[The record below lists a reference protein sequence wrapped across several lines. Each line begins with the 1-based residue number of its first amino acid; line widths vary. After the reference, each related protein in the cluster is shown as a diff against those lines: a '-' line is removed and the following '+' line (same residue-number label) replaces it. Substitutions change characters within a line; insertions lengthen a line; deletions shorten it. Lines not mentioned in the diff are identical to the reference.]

1 MSLNIWLANTINFK
15 YLSNLNEF
23 GKYLSLVKS
32 MGKNIFEKFFL
43 DFEDGLKERKN
54 DKRNYL
60 SKESL
65 SLLTAKYLKDV

>member
-1 MSLNIWLANTINFK
+1 
-15 YLSNLNEF
+15 
-23 GKYLSLVKS
+23 